1 MKNMINMKPVNIFVQ
16 CKYIVI
22 FSILSFISLSRR
34 ITYSL
39 YYAIVNFLIQLKK
52 LILLLI
58 SIAIIITIIYSIYNC
73 DFLDN
78 YFVYTQGGEQYGSYT
93 NYSGGNY
100 TYYNGQNPEQGP
112 SPDYSDLPG
121 MAKVVIQPATA
132 EVMVVS
138 GYGFEPEYKTVYS
151 IKDKLE
157 PSGSSLES
165 LLQSKGVS
173 YTKHEFIK
181 DDGIHRSFSATKPR
195 NESGVLD
202 WLNFNHEAHNEPKAW
217 MRFSTR
223 ISTDYALID
232 EQGIEIQP
240 RISARVDAPTRA
252 YYKFSSIA
260 DKYYNGTKM
269 FHRGTL

>member
-1 MKNMINMKPVNIFVQ
+1 MKNMINMKSVNIFVQ
-16 CKYIVI
+16 CKCIVTL
-22 FSILSFISLSRR
+22 SILSLISLGRY
-34 ITYSL
+34 ITYNL
-39 YYAIVNFLIQLKK
+39 YCVVINLFVKLEK
-52 LILLLI
+52 LILLLVGI
-58 SIAIIITIIYSIYNC
+58 IIITTFIYLIYNY

-78 YFVYTQGGEQYGSYT
+78 YFVYAQGGEQYGSFT

-100 TYYNGQNPEQGP
+100 NYYPEQGP
-112 SPDYSDLPG
+112 APDYSDLPG

-132 EVMVVS
+132 EVMVIS